1 MSEQPRPG
9 SEHLSIGLDADSFQV
24 FLETNTE
31 VLSPPLVP
39 EIRLHLATEITPIW
53 QATEDQMAEANLSPP
68 FWAFCWP
75 GGQALARYI
84 IDNPDIV
91 RGKRVLEFAAGGA
104 VSGIAA
110 AIAGAKKVIAND
122 IDPIA
127 IATAGRNAALNGVTL
142 TPSTENYL
150 DRDTATGCDVIL
162 AGDIFYE
169 QSPAVEIEAFLQ
181 REASGGALV
190 LIGDPGRKYLPI
202 DNLQESARYEVP
214 TSPELEDREMRDGI
228 VWRVPQG

>member
-1 MSEQPRPG
+1 LSEERPPG
-9 SEHLSIGLDADSFQV
+9 SQQSVGLNTDSFPV
-24 FLETNTE
+24 FVETNTE
-31 VLSPPLVP
+31 ILSPPLVP
-39 EIRLHLATEITPIW
+39 EIQLRLATEITPIW
-53 QATEDQMAEANLSPP
+53 QATEAQMAEANLPPP

-84 IDNPDIV
+84 LDTPEIV
-91 RGKRVLEFAAGGA
+91 QGKRVLEFAAGGA

-110 AIAGAKKVIAND
+110 AIAGATEVIAND

-127 IATAGRNAALNGVTL
+127 IAAAGMNAALNDVKL

-150 DRDTATGCDVIL
+150 DRDTASGCDVIL

-169 QSPAVEIEAFLQ
+169 QSPAVEIEAFLR

-202 DNLQESARYEVP
+202 KNLQEVMRYEVP
-214 TSPELEDREMRDGI
+214 TSLELEDREIRDGV
-228 VWRVPQG
+228 VWRVM